1 MKRMRDFR
9 APFAGAVLLAAAAVA
24 VPATGQ
30 TPAADTG
37 AKTSSPPSISRV
49 TVQAAPLSG
58 ALRIDGRL
66 DEDAWALATPY
77 SDFIQRDPDEG
88 RPASERTEIRV
99 LVGADAL
106 YIGARMYDREP
117 RRIRAR
123 LGRRDEAIEGA
134 DLFEVYIDSFHDR
147 LTGYVF
153 RVTAAGAVRDAV
165 VTSGGAQDN
174 SWDAVWESG
183 VAIDSL
189 GWSAELR
196 IPFSQIRYDARLAEQ
211 VWGIQF
217 GRLIARKAE
226 TAFFPFAPKRVAVTP
241 ATWAD
246 LTGLGRL
253 PRARHL
259 ELLPYVT
266 ARAEYLTLI
275 PGNPFRDRREMR
287 MKSGLDVR
295 YGLSSSFT
303 LSGAVN
309 PDFGQVEVDPARV
322 NLTANELF
330 FPERRPLFVEGAD
343 IFRYAQNRA
352 YNFTAFPLVFHSRRI
367 GRAPQRVL
375 TGLYPYVDAAEEAT
389 ILGAVKLAGKTA
401 GGFSLGLLDAVT
413 SREVARFQNTAL
425 AQGEEPVEPM
435 TNHLVARMRR
445 TFRAGNTSF
454 GGIATAVN
462 RDLADS
468 ALAAL
473 LRRDAYFAGLD
484 FSHAWKQREWVMD
497 AAVGGTYVAG
507 SPAAIAL
514 TQRSPVHYLQRPDR
528 GSHRFDPAR
537 RSLSGTGWQLSA
549 AKRSGVNWL
558 GSVALHGTT
567 PAFEAN
573 DLGFHSLAGYR
584 WMHTAVVY
592 KEDKPGRILR
602 SHTTGI
608 GTDHAWNADN
618 DRTTD
623 LFFLL
628 SQGQLRNFWPV
639 RFKIRYLPGSF
650 DDRLTRGGPVS
661 RQPWVRTFEGDF
673 STDPRK
679 VYVLSAFA
687 LTQRDGGPGWQDIFS
702 AGVSVRPNPAF
713 RLTLTPEWI
722 TSRNAAQFLA
732 SAADSSASETYGRR
746 YLFGSLRFNQ
756 VSLVTRGDWTFSPGL
771 SLQMFVQP
779 LVASGVFS
787 EIKSLALPRTFT
799 FDRYSEADGSLSRG
813 SEGAFTV
820 RPPGGPAIRISNPDF
835 NARSLV
841 GNAVVRWEYRPGSTL
856 FFVWQQ
862 RRSELERERDFSF
875 SRDVGAV
882 FSQRPENIFAIKATY
897 WLAR

>member
-1 MKRMRDFR
+1 MLSSQ
-9 APFAGAVLLAAAAVA
+9 GVVL
-24 VPATGQ
+24 
-30 TPAADTG
+30 
-37 AKTSSPPSISRV
+37 
-49 TVQAAPLSG
+49 AAPLTG

-66 DEDAWALATPY
+66 DEEAWTLATPH
-77 SDFIQRDPDEG
+77 SDFIQRDPKEG
-88 RPASERTEIRV
+88 EPASERTEVRV

-106 YIGARMYDREP
+106 YVGARLYDREP
-117 RRIRAR
+117 GKIRAR

-134 DLFEVYIDSFHDR
+134 DLFEVYLDSFHDR

-153 RVTAAGAVRDAV
+153 RVTAVGAVRDAV

-189 GWSAELR
+189 GWSAELK
-196 IPFSQIRYDARLAEQ
+196 IPFSQIRYDAGLAEQ
-211 VWGIQF
+211 VWGILF
-217 GRLIARKAE
+217 GRVIARKAE
-226 TAFFPFAPKRVAVTP
+226 LAFLPFAPKRVAVTP

-253 PRARHL
+253 PRTRHL

-266 ARAEYLTLI
+266 ARAERIAVT
-275 PGNPFRDRREMR
+275 PGNPFRDGRETRRKE
-287 MKSGLDVR
+287 GLDVR

-343 IFRYAQNRA
+343 IFRYAQHRV
-352 YNFTAFPLVFHSRRI
+352 YNFTTPPLVFHSRRI

-375 TGLYPYVDAAEEAT
+375 AGQYPYVDAAEEAT
-389 ILGAVKLAGKTA
+389 IVGAAKIAGKTA

-413 SREVARFQNTAL
+413 SRQVARFQNTAL
-425 AQGEEPVEPM
+425 AQGEEPVEPT
-435 TNHLVARMRR
+435 TNYLVARARR
-445 TFRAGNTSF
+445 NFRAGNTSF

-462 RDLADS
+462 RDLGDS

-484 FSHAWKQREWVMD
+484 FNHAWKQREWVLD
-497 AAVGGTYVAG
+497 ATVGRTYVTG

-514 TQRSPVHYLQRPDR
+514 TQRSAVHYLQRPDR
-528 GSHRFDPAR
+528 RSDRFDPAK
-537 RSLSGTGWQLSA
+537 RSLSGTLWQLSA
-549 AKRSGVNWL
+549 AKRSGVHWL

-573 DLGFHSLAGYR
+573 DLGFQSLAGYR
-584 WMHTAVVY
+584 GIYTAAIY
-592 KEDKPGRILR
+592 KEDKPGRILLN
-602 SHTTGI
+602 HMTGI
-608 GTDHAWNADN
+608 GTDHAWNADG
-618 DRTTD
+618 DRTAD
-623 LFFLL
+623 LYFLL
-628 SQGQLRNFWPV
+628 SQGQLRNFWSF
-639 RFKIRYLPGSF
+639 RFRARYLPGSF
-650 DDRLTRGGPVS
+650 DDRLTRGGPMS
-661 RQPWVRTFEGDF
+661 RQPWVRTFDGDF

-687 LTQRDGGPGWQDIFS
+687 FTQRDGGPGWQNTFS
-702 AGVSVRPNPAF
+702 GGLSVRPNPAF

-722 TSRNAAQFLA
+722 ASRNAAQFLA
-732 SAADSSASETYGRR
+732 SAADSSALKTYGRR

-756 VSLVTRGDWTFSPGL
+756 VSLVTRMDWTFSPRV
-771 SLQMFVQP
+771 SFQMFVQP

-799 FDRYSEADGSLSRG
+799 FERYSEAGGSLSRDAAG
-813 SEGAFTV
+813 TFTV
-820 RPPGGPAIRISNPDF
+820 RPPGGPAIRISNPDL
-835 NARSLV
+835 NRRSLV

-862 RRSELERERDFSF
+862 RRSDLEQLRDFSF

-882 FSQRPENIFAIKATY
+882 FSQQPENIFAIKASY

>member
-1 MKRMRDFR
+1 MECMRDFR
-9 APFAGAVLLAAAAVA
+9 APLAGAVLLVAAAV
-24 VPATGQ
+24 PAPTAGQ
-30 TPAADTG
+30 TPAADAAVRISTTG
-37 AKTSSPPSISRV
+37 SSRAV
-49 TVQAAPLSG
+49 VQAAPLTS

-66 DEDAWALATPY
+66 DEKAWTLATPHA
-77 SDFIQRDPDEG
+77 DFIQRDPEEG
-88 RPASERTEIRV
+88 QPGSERTEVRV

-117 RRIRAR
+117 GRIRAR

-134 DLFEVYIDSFHDR
+134 DFFEAYLDSFHDR

-153 RVTAAGAVRDAV
+153 RVTAVGAVRDAV

-217 GRLIARKAE
+217 GRVIARKAE
-226 TAFFPFAPKRVAVTP
+226 TLFLPFAPKRVAVTP

-253 PRARHL
+253 PRTRHL

-266 ARAEYLTLI
+266 ARAEHITVS
-275 PGNPFRDRREMR
+275 PGNPFRDGRETR
-287 MKSGLDVR
+287 KKAGLDVR

-343 IFRYAQNRA
+343 IFRYAQHRV
-352 YNFTAFPLVFHSRRI
+352 YNFTTPPLIFHSRRI

-375 TGLYPYVDAAEEAT
+375 AGLHPYVDAPEEAT
-389 ILGAVKLAGKTA
+389 IVGAAKLAGKTA

-413 SREVARFQNTAL
+413 SRQVARFQNTAL
-425 AQGEEPVEPM
+425 AQGEEPVEPI
-435 TNHLVARMRR
+435 TNYLVARARR
-445 TFRAGNTSF
+445 NFRAGNTSF

-462 RDLADS
+462 RDLGDP

-484 FSHAWKQREWVMD
+484 FNHASKQREWVLD
-497 AAVGGTYVAG
+497 ATVGGTYVAG
-507 SPAAIAL
+507 SSAAIAL

-528 GSHRFDPAR
+528 GSNRFDPAKR
-537 RSLSGTGWQLSA
+537 ALSGTWWQLSA
-549 AKRSGVNWL
+549 AKRSGVHWL

-584 WMHTAVVY
+584 GIYTATIY
-592 KEDKPGRILR
+592 KEDKPGRLLLNYM
-602 SHTTGI
+602 TGI
-608 GTDHAWNADN
+608 GTDHAWNADG

-623 LFFLL
+623 LYFLL
-628 SQGQLRNFWPV
+628 SQGQLRNFWSI
-639 RFKIRYLPGSF
+639 RFRARYLPGSF

-661 RQPWVRTFEGDF
+661 RQPWVRTFDGDF

-687 LTQRDGGPGWQDIFS
+687 FTQRDGGSGWQDTFS
-702 AGVSVRPNPAF
+702 GGLSVRPNPAF

-722 TSRNAAQFLA
+722 TSRNVAQFLA
-732 SAADSSASETYGRR
+732 SAADDSALETYGRR

-756 VSLVTRGDWTFSPGL
+756 VSLITRMDWTFSPRL

-799 FDRYSEADGSLSRG
+799 FDRYSESGGSLSRDSAG
-813 SEGAFTV
+813 TFTV
-820 RPPGGPAIRISNPDF
+820 RPPGGRAIRISNPDL
-835 NARSLV
+835 NTRSLV
-841 GNAVVRWEYRPGSTL
+841 GNAVVRWEYQPGSTL

-862 RRSELERERDFSF
+862 RRSELERLRDFSF

-882 FSQRPENIFAIKATY
+882 FSQQPENIFAIKATY